1 MAQRSVIEETF
12 RAIAP
17 SRRLR
22 VTATPTLAASFNS
35 QGGDTNASL
44 SQAGQEIGQLREI
57 WQQQAAL
64 IVANTNAI
72 QSNTGAQGSRPTGSA
87 AGHAASSI
95 FGGALGL
102 LSPVAKGIL
111 GLFGSGGNSAP
122 APLPLYWPPPP
133 ISIAGV
139 THAPHADSSASRQA
153 TAAQPAANTS
163 AAPLAAPASQ
173 ITVNINAMDSQS
185 FLDRSN
191 DIASAVRLAM
201 LNLHPINDV
210 VADL

>member
-64 IVANTNAI
+64 IAANTNAL

-139 THAPHADSSASRQA
+139 THAPKADSSAPRQA
-153 TAAQPAANTS
+153 TAAQPANTP
-163 AAPLAAPASQ
+163 AAPLAAPAPQ